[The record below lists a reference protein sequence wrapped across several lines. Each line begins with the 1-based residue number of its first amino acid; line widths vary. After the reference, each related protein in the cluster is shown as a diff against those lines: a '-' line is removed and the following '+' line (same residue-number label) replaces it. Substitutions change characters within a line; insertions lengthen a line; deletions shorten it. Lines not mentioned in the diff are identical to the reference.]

1 MSYCIQCGDELG
13 SKDSFCSKCGL
24 KIDAQKKLD
33 PTNLPE
39 IEKKTLNNLKNG
51 KTVKKFL
58 CLECGYSGLAILVSR
73 RYKWILVG
81 GIFFLSLCLAVVAPS
96 TSTAGAIAIV
106 LTMVGTMTTTILCPR
121 CENESKRTGFSTN
134 R

>member
-39 IEKKTLNNLKNG
+39 IEKKTLNNLKNAQAVAAQAQA
-51 KTVKKFL
+51 KSKQAL
-58 CLECGYSGLAILVSR
+58 QGLASQQSSA
-73 RYKWILVG
+73 G
-81 GIFFLSLCLAVVAPS
+81 FFS
-96 TSTAGAIAIV
+96 
-106 LTMVGTMTTTILCPR
+106 
-121 CENESKRTGFSTN
+121 
-134 R
+134 